1 MREVRRGA
9 VPNDFGGDTM
19 TNTLYFGD
27 NLDIL
32 RRYIKDETVD
42 LVYLDPPFN
51 SNASYN
57 VLFKEEDGTQAASQI
72 QAFEDTWH
80 WADAAG
86 LFDDT
91 VRQGGP
97 VADAL
102 MAFQRLLGTNPML
115 AYLTMMAP
123 RLVELRRVLKPT
135 GSLYLH
141 CDPTASHYLK
151 VLLDAVFGPGRNYGA
166 IFDCIFW
173 YSKSQTY
180 IWNQLYQ
187 PFSADYIERT
197 FKQRDPDGRRW
208 QSVTL
213 RNPGLRPNLHF
224 PYTAS
229 NGTTYQPHP
238 NGWACNKERLQRY
251 DREGRLHFPAKP
263 SGALRL
269 KMYLDESPGMK
280 LQNIWDDIPPIGAQ
294 AAERLGYPTQKPEA
308 LLERI
313 INASSNPGE
322 VVLDPFCGCGTT
334 VAAAEKLGR
343 KWIGIDVT
351 HLAITLMKQRLG
363 DGPEYDVIGEPQSVA
378 DAEALAHQDR
388 HQFQL
393 WALGLVKAR
402 PIEVKK
408 GADKGV
414 DGRIPFNQGA
424 VKGKDQYTHAVIQVK
439 SGHVNSGTIRD
450 LVGTV
455 NREHAA
461 LGVLVTLQPPTRDM
475 RDEAATAGFYVLPYD
490 ETKKYPRIQILTIE
504 DLLVHKRQIECAPLH
519 YTSRSYAQAAPLQRQ
534 SRDTALAFDQ
544 GEAEE

>member
-1 MREVRRGA
+1 MS
-9 VPNDFGGDTM
+9 
-19 TNTLYFGD
+19 
-27 NLDIL
+27 
-32 RRYIKDETVD
+32 DEPRV
-42 LVYLDPPFN
+42 
-51 SNASYN
+51 
-57 VLFKEEDGTQAASQI
+57 EE
-72 QAFEDTWH
+72 
-80 WADAAG
+80 
-86 LFDDT
+86 
-91 VRQGGP
+91 
-97 VADAL
+97 
-102 MAFQRLLGTNPML
+102 
-115 AYLTMMAP
+115 
-123 RLVELRRVLKPT
+123 
-135 GSLYLH
+135 
-141 CDPTASHYLK
+141 PTAVEYVVK
-151 VLLDAVFGPGRNYGA
+151 N
-166 IFDCIFW
+166 
-173 YSKSQTY
+173 
-180 IWNQLYQ
+180 
-187 PFSADYIERT
+187 
-197 FKQRDPDGRRW
+197 
-208 QSVTL
+208 
-213 RNPGLRPNLHF
+213 
-224 PYTAS
+224 
-229 NGTTYQPHP
+229 
-238 NGWACNKERLQRY
+238 RLQ
-251 DREGRLHFPAKP
+251 
-263 SGALRL
+263 
-269 KMYLDESPGMK
+269 
-280 LQNIWDDIPPIGAQ
+280 
-294 AAERLGYPTQKPEA
+294 AEDAPVHGWYRFVLGYPPHLVREYLETLEADPE
-308 LLERI
+308 RDW
-313 INASSNPGE
+313 
-322 VVLDPFCGCGTT
+322 VLDPFCGCGTT

-343 KWIGIDVT
+343 RWIGIDVT

-534 SRDTALAFDQ
+534 SQDTALDFDQ
-544 GEAEE
+544 GETEG

>member
-1 MREVRRGA
+1 MK
-9 VPNDFGGDTM
+9 
-19 TNTLYFGD
+19 NTLYFGD

-32 RRYIKDETVD
+32 RRYIRDETVD
-42 LVYLDPPFN
+42 LIYLDPPFN

-80 WADAAG
+80 WADAAK
-86 LFDDT
+86 LFHET

-151 VLLDAVFGPGRNYGA
+151 VLLDAVFGPVNFVNQIHWKRTSAHSDTKQGSRHYGR
-166 IFDCIFW
+166 
-173 YSKSQTY
+173 QTDHILY
-180 IWNQLYQ
+180 YRKTDNATWNTLYV
-187 PFSADYIERT
+187 PYDEKYVASFYRYVE
-197 FKQRDPDGRRW
+197 PDTGRRYRL
-208 QSVTL
+208 SDMTGPGGAAKGCPRYEILGVT
-213 RNPGLRPNLHF
+213 RYWR
-224 PYTAS
+224 YTRERF
-229 NGTTYQPHP
+229 
-238 NGWACNKERLQRY
+238 ERLIE
-251 DREGRLHFPAKP
+251 EGRVHQSAPGRVPQEK
-263 SGALRL
+263 R
-269 KMYLDESPGMK
+269 YLDEMPGVS
-280 LQNIWDDIPPIGAQ
+280 LQDLWADIPPIGPQAQ
-294 AAERLGYPTQKPEA
+294 ERLGYPTQKPEA

-343 KWIGIDVT
+343 RWIGIDVT

-534 SRDTALAFDQ
+534 SQDTALDFDQ
-544 GEAEE
+544 GETEG